1 MALGYV
7 HMSTSGSHKKLTA
20 PNGATVVLPLGRA
33 EVLERLEEPDF

>member
-7 HMSTSGSHKKLTA
+7 HVSTSGSHKKLTA